1 MEVDELK
8 AFLTIAESQSFSR
21 AAQQLHLTQPAV
33 SKRISQL
40 ESSLGCQLFDR
51 VGRTVTLT
59 ESGKNL
65 LPRAQKILMEIE
77 DMRRALTNL
86 SGEVSGRL
94 KIGTSHHI
102 GLHRLPPILKSFSR
116 QYPEVLLDIQ
126 FIDSEKAFDLIMQ
139 SKIELGIVTLPPEDN
154 SPLHTQAIWND
165 PLVFMI
171 AADHPLSSQMEISLA
186 ELATF
191 PAILPSMSTFTRRIV
206 ETIFQAHQLKINVPI
221 STNYLETIK
230 MMSSIG
236 LGWTVLP
243 ATMLDSQVKIL
254 HVSGSPLAR
263 TLGVVYHPGHSL
275 SNAAKAI
282 LDLLYSYGDDEY
294 TSDI

>member
-1 MEVDELK
+1 MTSMEIAELR
-8 AFLTIAESQSFSR
+8 AFLSVAETRSFSV

-40 ESSLGCQLFDR
+40 ENSLGCQLFDR
-51 VGRTVTLT
+51 VARSVNLT
-59 ESGKNL
+59 ESGKKL
-65 LPRAQKILMEIE
+65 LPRAQKILIEME

-86 SGEVSGRL
+86 TGEVAGRL

-102 GLHRLPPILKSFSR
+102 GLHRLPPVLKAFTR
-116 QYPEVLLDIQ
+116 LYPEVLLDIQ

-139 SKIELGIVTLPPEDN
+139 NKIELGIVTLPPDDDVR
-154 SPLHTQAIWND
+154 LHTQAIWQD

-171 AADHPLSSQMEISLA
+171 AADHPMNRHEEITLLELSSY
-186 ELATF
+186 

-206 ETIFQAHQLKINVPI
+206 ETMFQTNQLKINVPI

-243 ATMLDSQVKIL
+243 ATMLDEQVRVLNVK
-254 HVSGSPLAR
+254 GNPLSR
-263 TLGVVYHPGHSL
+263 TLGAVYHPGHSL
-275 SNAAKAI
+275 SNAARA
-282 LDLLYSYGDDEY
+282 LLNLLHSHSEI
-294 TSDI
+294 TNT